1 MVHLKSSDHI
11 AEDTVKRFLN
21 NSHDAIDAADQDLR
35 ALNKA
40 IHDNPELGYQ
50 EFYAVE
56 TISSFLQKHGY
67 AVTKQAYGLETSF
80 MAEIG
85 SGGSLVII
93 CVEYDALPDI
103 GHACGHNLIT
113 TSSMAAFLGAA
124 KVLQSESFPG
134 RIRIL
139 GTPAEEGGGGKV
151 KLIEAGAFDDEDIA
165 AAIMAHPLAAHQ
177 FAEGYDGLAGLKF
190 IASQKFEVEF
200 RGRSA
205 HAAGEPWNGVNALD
219 AAVMA
224 YNGISMLRQQ
234 MRPDERV
241 HGVINDG
248 GTAPNVIANYTRM
261 TWLVRSPSTK
271 RSETLLKKVQQS
283 FNAAALSTGCEYN
296 IIPGPTYEDLRV
308 NDAICQQYA
317 ADMLSIGQKILV
329 KDDNSYTA
337 STDMG
342 SVSYKVPSFH
352 GAFPIPT
359 DLGVSLH
366 HPRFADH
373 AGSDSAHEAAIK
385 CGKGMAMLTI
395 RLLTNPRLV
404 EAARK
409 NFNELVEV

>member
-1 MVHLKSSDHI
+1 MTKF
-11 AEDTVKRFLN
+11 AN
-21 NSHDAIDAADQDLR
+21 NLR

-93 CVEYDALPDI
+93 CVEYDALPNI

-113 TSSMAAFLGAA
+113 ASSMAAFLGAA

-151 KLIEAGAFDDEDIA
+151 KLIEAGAFDEDIA

-200 RGRSA
+200 RGQSA

-271 RSETLLKKVQQS
+271 RSEALLKKVQQS
-283 FNAAALSTGCEYN
+283 FNAAALSTGCEYD
-296 IIPGPTYEDLRV
+296 IIPGPTYKDLRV
-308 NDAICQQYA
+308 NEAICQQYVD
-317 ADMLSIGQKILV
+317 DMLLIGEKILI

-342 SVSYKVPSFH
+342 NISYKVPSFH

-359 DLGVSLH
+359 DQGVSLH
-366 HPRFADH
+366 HPQFADH
-373 AGSDSAHEAAIK
+373 AGSDSAHEAATK
-385 CGKGMAMLTI
+385 CGKGMAMVTI
-395 RLLTNPRLV
+395 RLLTNPCLV
-404 EAARK
+404 ETARK
-409 NFNELVEV
+409 EFSELVEV

>member
-1 MVHLKSSDHI
+1 MGHHKS
-11 AEDTVKRFLN
+11 N
-21 NSHDAIDAADQDLR
+21 LR

-40 IHDNPELGYQ
+40 IHDNPELGFQ

-85 SGGSLVII
+85 SGGPIVII
-93 CVEYDALPDI
+93 CAEYDALPNI

-124 KVLQSESFPG
+124 KVLQSGSFPG
-134 RIRIL
+134 RVRIL
-139 GTPAEEGGGGKV
+139 GTPAEEGGGGKA
-151 KLIEAGAFDDEDIA
+151 KLIEAGVFDEDIA

-205 HAAGEPWNGVNALD
+205 HAGGEPWNGVNALD

-248 GTAPNVIANYTRM
+248 GTAPNVITNYTRM

-271 RSETLLKKVQQS
+271 RSETLLKRVQQS

-317 ADMLSIGQKILV
+317 DDMLSIGEKIQV
-329 KDDNSYTA
+329 KEGNSYTA

-342 SVSYKVPSFH
+342 NVSYKVPSFH

-359 DLGVSLH
+359 DQGISLH

-404 EAARK
+404 EAAK
-409 NFNELVEV
+409 KDFSELVEV

>member
-1 MVHLKSSDHI
+1 MVRLKSNDPI
-11 AEDTVKRFLN
+11 AEDTVKRLLN
-21 NSHDAIDAADQDLR
+21 NSHDAIDAAGQDLR

-67 AVTKQAYGLETSF
+67 TVTKQAYGLETSF

-93 CVEYDALPDI
+93 CIEYDALPDI

-124 KVLQSESFPG
+124 KVLQSEGFPG
-134 RIRIL
+134 RVRIL

-261 TWLVRSPSTK
+261 TWLVRGPSAK

-296 IIPGPTYEDLRV
+296 IIPYVSSGVYVILIKIAHSVDRGPTYEDLRV

-317 ADMLSIGQKILV
+317 DDMLSIGEKILV

-342 SVSYKVPSFH
+342 DIAFFPSKS
-352 GAFPIPT
+352 P
-359 DLGVSLH
+359 LW
-366 HPRFADH
+366 
-373 AGSDSAHEAAIK
+373 
-385 CGKGMAMLTI
+385 
-395 RLLTNPRLV
+395 N
-404 EAARK
+404 
-409 NFNELVEV
+409 

>member
-1 MVHLKSSDHI
+1 MRYLSARIHKLANTKTYLFQKPPTLNMGDHKSSDLMV
-11 AEDTVKRFLN
+11 EDTVKRFLK

-35 ALNKA
+35 VLNKA

-56 TISSFLQKHGY
+56 TISSLLQKHGY

-93 CVEYDALPDI
+93 CVEYDALPNI

-124 KVLQSESFPG
+124 RVLQSESFPG

-283 FNAAALSTGCEYN
+283 FNAAALSTGCECN
-296 IIPGPTYEDLRV
+296 IIPYVSSGVY
-308 NDAICQQYA
+308 N
-317 ADMLSIGQKILV
+317 MFV
-329 KDDNSYTA
+329 K
-337 STDMG
+337 
-342 SVSYKVPSFH
+342 
-352 GAFPIPT
+352 
-359 DLGVSLH
+359 
-366 HPRFADH
+366 
-373 AGSDSAHEAAIK
+373 
-385 CGKGMAMLTI
+385 
-395 RLLTNPRLV
+395 LLTLSTEVRLM
-404 EAARK
+404 K
-409 NFNELVEV
+409 I